1 LRGRRHNWY
10 QSARDAATLAWL
22 LAAAAGLV
30 VSAVVGAGAAAGH
43 APSAR
48 AAYAQQCPDYQYPAS
63 RDPSNPLVLPTP
75 PGSDPLHGAH
85 LFIDGPRHGVA
96 AGAITTMLGID
107 PTSYPDDYS
116 WARFEHDIAGRLGRM
131 LHGGPSARGRAHDA
145 LLLEKIA
152 DEQETQ
158 NISLYAGG
166 GGPGAIFGQVQ
177 KLLCHNLTADPT
189 PHTVPVFSTFFV
201 YPSGQFC
208 PSLGAIL
215 GNWRTF
221 KRQIDELAAGT
232 GRHPVVY
239 LLEIDAVGTI
249 ACLTR
254 AARAAWESDLRYE
267 IEKLTALPHTV
278 VYVEGG
284 ASDEATPSFIA
295 HVLDAICVV
304 RRHGKRTN
312 VCALMRGFFTNGTH
326 FDWSS
331 GEIRWADKVS
341 HALERLILAQT
352 HETYVADFVVNSAQN
367 GRGPKRNPGGVGG
380 IEDLCNP
387 PGRGLGRKPT
397 ANTSP
402 TFDGHT
408 FPLLDGFLWTGT
420 PGRSHNSDC
429 HPGDA
434 PAGVF
439 DPRFALELAS
449 NANQKLGP
457 GYPGQPY

>member
-1 LRGRRHNWY
+1 M
-10 QSARDAATLAWL
+10 SA
-22 LAAAAGLV
+22 LV
-30 VSAVVGAGAAAGH
+30 SVTAAAGH
-43 APSAR
+43 PPHAR
-48 AAYAQQCPDYQYPAS
+48 AAYAQQCPDSQYPAT
-63 RDPSNPLVLPTP
+63 RDPSNPLVLPVP
-75 PGSDPLHGAH
+75 PGPDPLHGAH
-85 LFIDGPRHGVA
+85 LFVDGPRHGVA
-96 AGAITTMLGID
+96 AGAIATMLGID
-107 PTSYPDDYS
+107 PTGYPDDYS
-116 WARFEHDIAGRLGRM
+116 WAQFKQDISGRVASM
-131 LHGGPSARGRAHDA
+131 LHSGNPSSRTTARDV

-158 NISLYAGG
+158 NLSLYSGG

-177 KLLCHNLTADPT
+177 KLLCDNLTADPT

-201 YPSGQFC
+201 YPNGQFC

-239 LLEIDAVGTI
+239 LLEIDSVGTI

-254 AARAAWESDLRYE
+254 AARAAWEAALRYE
-267 IEKLTALPHTV
+267 IEKLTGLPHTV

-284 ASDEATPSFIA
+284 AADEATPSFIG

-304 RRHGKRTN
+304 KIHGKWTN
-312 VCALMRGFFTNGTH
+312 VCRLMRGFFTNGTH

-331 GEIRWADKVS
+331 TEINWADKVS
-341 HALERLILAQT
+341 KSLEKLILGQT
-352 HETYVADFVVNSAQN
+352 HEVYIAHFVVNSAQN
-367 GRGPKRNPGGVGG
+367 GRGPKRNAGGIGG
-380 IEDLCNP
+380 IENLCNP

-397 ANTSP
+397 ANTAP

-408 FPLLDGFLWTGT
+408 FQLLDAFLWTGT

-439 DPRFALELAS
+439 DPGFALELAS
-449 NANQKLGP
+449 NANQQLGP
-457 GYPGQPY
+457 GYPSQPY